1 MQILLASSYCLAI
14 FQGSVG
20 YIKKMIPIYLPKKQ
34 SKKQYMRKLPLD
46 AFDTGILHNNRAQ
59 VYNHNH
65 CLVNIRE
72 QQKKKNST
80 IVIAV

>member
-20 YIKKMIPIYLPKKQ
+20 YIKKMIPICLPKQ
-34 SKKQYMRKLPLD
+34 SKKQCMRKLPLD

-59 VYNHNH
+59 MYNHNH
-65 CLVNIRE
+65 CVVNIRE